1 MKLALGSLAL
11 VLTTATVGCGAFMP
25 GGGAGSAQG
34 AAANDKPSNHFA
46 VPKESKDLVRKSEQ
60 DAYMRGI
67 EAENETL
74 DKAEKDAIKALSV
87 SLGKQA
93 AFQGMPVPSSAA
105 TALKGLKAANVKL
118 RIEPVT
124 NDDGQAVNDDFL
136 QLKDSYTDRMPVL
149 ARKMAE
155 HKASPAEMKEM
166 QSGVKHV
173 TKLNDLRWQ
182 VQQISMATM
191 NANSHVQTSSLAQMM
206 RVAQLVKSHK
216 TYEMEMTA
224 EDYELVKKG
233 LATQKRAEAIAGA
246 TMAMMAAFQAVING
260 DADPKAL
267 DMIAEG
273 TVKAFPIKAEVT
285 DQEAKDYVAALGAN
299 VGKVKGR
306 YEAML
311 RKVHGDKKYERNFKA
326 GIDQM
331 FQQFENAQNQKSASQ
346 MADDHWDQYKKDI
359 ATCKTGIDP
368 AANGRL
374 GPSCKEVFRAAQS
387 GDTSQLLPGV
397 KQAFDATGG
406 MPTGGGKSGAK
417 IGGRE
422 GAALDGA
429 SALAGGDV
437 DGALDA
443 AGKMFPADSTIGASL
458 QGIAALKKG
467 DAKGAIKAAI
477 SLIPVPGLKE
487 AFGFASKLFG

>member
-11 VLTTATVGCGAFMP
+11 LLTTATVGCGALMP
-25 GGGAGSAQG
+25 GGGAGSPQG
-34 AAANDKPSNHFA
+34 AAADKPSNHFA
-46 VPKESKDLVRKSEQ
+46 IPKESKDIVRKSEQ
-60 DAYMRGI
+60 DAYTQGI
-67 EAENETL
+67 EAENEAL
-74 DKAEKDAIKALSV
+74 DKAEKDALKALNV
-87 SLGKQA
+87 TLGKQA
-93 AFQGMPVPSSAA
+93 AFQGMPVPSSAS
-105 TALKGLKAANVKL
+105 TALKGLKAAKVKL

-124 NDDGQAVNDDFL
+124 NEDGQAVNDDFL
-136 QLKDSYTDRMPVL
+136 QLKDSYTDRMPAL

-155 HKASPAEMKEM
+155 HQASPAEIKEM
-166 QSGVKHV
+166 QSGVKYV

-191 NANSHVQTSSLAQMM
+191 SANSHVQTSSLAQMM

-216 TYEMEMTA
+216 MYEMEMTA
-224 EDYELVKKG
+224 ADYDLVKKG
-233 LATQKRAEAIAGA
+233 LATQKRAEAIAGV

-267 DMIAEG
+267 DMIADG

-306 YEAML
+306 YEAMI

-331 FQQFENAQNQKSASQ
+331 FSQFENAQNQKSASQ

-359 ATCKTGIDP
+359 ATCKSGIDP
-368 AANGRL
+368 AADGRL
-374 GPSCKEVFRAAQS
+374 GPSCKAVFRAAQS

-397 KQAFDATGG
+397 KKAFDATGG
-406 MPTGGGKSGAK
+406 MPSGGNNGAK
-417 IGGRE
+417 LGGRE
-422 GAALDGA
+422 GNALDGA
-429 SALAGGDV
+429 TALAGGDV

-477 SLIPVPGLKE
+477 SLIPIPGLKE
-487 AFGFASKLFG
+487 AFGFAAKLFG